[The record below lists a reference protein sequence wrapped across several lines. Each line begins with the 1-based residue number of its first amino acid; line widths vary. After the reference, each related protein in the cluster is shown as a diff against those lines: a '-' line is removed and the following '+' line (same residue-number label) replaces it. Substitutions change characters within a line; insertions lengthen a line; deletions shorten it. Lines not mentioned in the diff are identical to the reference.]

1 MKVLIAEKPS
11 VAKEYIKL
19 LELEEKEKF
28 KQENGCFVGKNWIIT
43 WCYGHLVQLANPEH
57 YGWSEWSLDNLPMIP
72 NKWELLPI
80 EDAKTQFNIVKK
92 ILHSAELI
100 VNGTDAG
107 REGELIFRL
116 TVLLAGAQNKPQ
128 KRLWLSSFVMK
139 DMQIAWRNLLDAK
152 EKESLFQAAYLR
164 AKGDWLIGMNA
175 SRGYV
180 IKTGIKNLSV
190 GRVQTPT
197 LNLIVKRD
205 FEVENFKEKT
215 WNVLYANWKGIKFT
229 YQDKEGEKKFD
240 NADKLK
246 EIKNILEGKDAVCS
260 DLIKEIKNENP
271 PKPFTLS
278 DLQIAANNRYGY
290 KAKQT
295 LDFTQSLYEKKLVT
309 YPRTDS
315 NYLPENMLE
324 DAYKILSEFKTKEQ
338 EQFLVPSGTKTPV
351 FNDEKVTDHFA
362 IIPTGNK
369 NGINELSNSEKNI
382 YNLIV
387 ERFILSFGLQ
397 YTFEQYSIKISSFEH
412 DFTATVKKDL
422 KLGFKGLIFN
432 QNNEDEEKEEEIK
445 VSDNFQISTGDKD
458 VLKNLEIGFV
468 KKSRPK
474 YFTDATLLTAMINAG
489 KEVEEKEYKNL
500 MKGKGL
506 GTQSTRAGIIETL
519 KKREYIYEKGKQII
533 STEKGRQLISLV
545 DEKLKS
551 AELTGE
557 WEYKLLQVE
566 QGKIK
571 EADFYSE
578 LLMYVN
584 DICSLFKNA
593 DDSFAEKMKIAVSA
607 DQYPCPVCKQGK
619 ILINKGGAFCSDQ
632 TNCGFKAWR
641 IVAKKSLNDNSLE
654 TLIKKGKTGVIKGF
668 EGKNGKFDAALKI
681 EGNKVVF
688 EFPKK

>member
-11 VAKEYIKL
+11 VAQEYLKL
-19 LELEEKEKF
+19 LELEENEKF
-28 KQENGCFVGKNWIIT
+28 SQDNGCFVGKNWIIT
-43 WCYGHLVQLANPEH
+43 WCYGHLAQLAYPEH

-80 EDAKTQFNIVKK
+80 EEAKKQFNVVKK
-92 ILHSAELI
+92 ILNSADLI

-139 DMQIAWRNLLDAK
+139 DMQIAWKKLIDAR
-152 EKESLFQAAYLR
+152 EKESLFQAAFLR

-215 WNVLYANWKGIKFT
+215 WNVLYANWKGIKFI
-229 YQDKEGEKKFD
+229 YQNKEGEKRFD

-246 EIKNILEGKDAVCS
+246 EIKSVLEGKDAVCS
-260 DLIKEIKNENP
+260 DLIKEIKNESA

-278 DLQIAANNRYGY
+278 DLQIAANNRFGY

-324 DAYKILSEFKTKEQ
+324 EAYKILSEFKTKEQ
-338 EQFLVPSGTKTPV
+338 EKFLVSDGTKTQV
-351 FNDEKVTDHFA
+351 FNNEKVTDHFA

-369 NGINELSNSEKNI
+369 NGLNELSNSEKNI

-412 DFTATVKKDL
+412 DFTASVKKDL
-422 KLGFKGLIFN
+422 KIGFKGLIFN
-432 QNNEDEEKEEEIK
+432 QNIED
-445 VSDNFQISTGDKD
+445 
-458 VLKNLEIGFV
+458 
-468 KKSRPK
+468 
-474 YFTDATLLTAMINAG
+474 
-489 KEVEEKEYKNL
+489 
-500 MKGKGL
+500 
-506 GTQSTRAGIIETL
+506 
-519 KKREYIYEKGKQII
+519 
-533 STEKGRQLISLV
+533 
-545 DEKLKS
+545 
-551 AELTGE
+551 
-557 WEYKLLQVE
+557 
-566 QGKIK
+566 
-571 EADFYSE
+571 
-578 LLMYVN
+578 
-584 DICSLFKNA
+584 
-593 DDSFAEKMKIAVSA
+593 
-607 DQYPCPVCKQGK
+607 
-619 ILINKGGAFCSDQ
+619 
-632 TNCGFKAWR
+632 
-641 IVAKKSLNDNSLE
+641 
-654 TLIKKGKTGVIKGF
+654 
-668 EGKNGKFDAALKI
+668 
-681 EGNKVVF
+681 
-688 EFPKK
+688 